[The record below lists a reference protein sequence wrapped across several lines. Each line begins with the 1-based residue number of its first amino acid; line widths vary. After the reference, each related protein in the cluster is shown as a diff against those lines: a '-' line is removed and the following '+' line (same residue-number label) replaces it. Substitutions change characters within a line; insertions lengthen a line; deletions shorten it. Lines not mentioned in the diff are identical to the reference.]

1 MTLRPRTIGRRY
13 VLAVLVL
20 AVPLCVL
27 AAVAAWH
34 GHDES
39 SSRRDLEQRSL
50 AAAALD
56 DARAHIFLS
65 TLYVGAA
72 AFFEDPTPFLDNY
85 AAAHPEVRSDL
96 AEARAIFDSLG
107 AAEEL
112 DAMDD
117 ILRQTALLEERS
129 SFLSAFPS
137 LSVTERIEVLRRFYV
152 SLWPEVQALTS
163 SLNTF
168 VNQQHEKLSQERLA
182 ADTNANL
189 MLALLLTFC
198 FFAFVAGSAAFVL
211 ILFSIVRP
219 IQALKRD
226 LQAISDGGLSRFVT
240 VSGPEEVASL
250 GRHINEM
257 VERRRKV
264 EEELHESDERYRTL
278 FERSLDAVYVH
289 DFEGRFL
296 DANDVALRL
305 LGYSREEIRGLSFA
319 DLLDDA
325 QLEVAMATTR
335 ELATTGRQAKP
346 VTYRLKRK
354 DGTYIEMETAA
365 AVVHNNGKPAA
376 IQGVARDITAR
387 KEAEDALRESEAKYR
402 HIFET
407 VQDIFYRT
415 DAKGIITEIS
425 PSVSRW
431 GYNREDLIGT
441 QVLDVYENPRQRK
454 ALLKAL
460 FEKGEVTDFEVR
472 LVAANGEVRDA
483 SVGSHLIY
491 AADGSVAG
499 VEGFLRD
506 IQERKQMERA
516 LREQMRRD
524 ALTGVLNH
532 AAIVEELR
540 KLVGG
545 GEKASCAVVMA
556 DVDGLKAINDTFGHS
571 VGDKVLTTVARALSR
586 DGALVGRY
594 GGDEFISI
602 LPGADRDAAENYRRE
617 VLKRLART
625 RMRDPK
631 SGTSVRV
638 VVSVGVAISPIEAS
652 RIEDLINLADG
663 GMYETKRQRPV
674 GVSAP
679 DALDELASK
688 IVGQIVPLLT
698 SPGELGEKLRLV
710 GRRLSIARAYD
721 AVSFVLYTDN
731 ENAIVNTFARLPKR
745 LIDEWNE
752 EQRRKGRALLATRDV
767 LEQGRAV
774 ILDNLPEDER
784 FTEKERRLMRLAGLK
799 AALAVPMVWRKEL
812 IGLLCVASKR
822 EAAFGPRDARFLT
835 AVAAQVT
842 ALVSMATLVEQLRS
856 ASQQLSRAHAETVL
870 LLAAAAEAHDRTT
883 GEHLQNVC
891 RISEKIAIELGWE
904 RDKAA
909 ELGLAAVLHDIGK
922 IRVADS
928 VLANNG
934 KLTDEEWELMKRHA
948 VWGEEFLAGRSGFE
962 LAATIA
968 RSHHE
973 RWDGQG
979 YPDGLRGEE
988 IPQAAAIVAVAD
1000 SFDAMISDRPYR
1012 PRRSISAAIQEI
1024 ASCSG
1029 KQFSPEAAEA
1039 MVRLYRR
1046 KALYGLPRRQN
1057 QEAA

>member
-13 VLAVLVL
+13 LLAVLVL
-20 AVPLCVL
+20 ALPLCVL

-39 SSRRDLEQRSL
+39 SSRRDFEKRSL

-65 TLYVGAA
+65 TLYIGAA
-72 AFFEDPTPFLDNY
+72 AFFEDPAPFLSSH
-85 AAAHPEVRSDL
+85 AAAYPEVREEL
-96 AEARAIFDSLG
+96 EQARATFESFG
-107 AAEEL
+107 ASEEV
-112 DAMDD
+112 AAINE
-117 ILRQTALLEERS
+117 ILAQTASLEKRS
-129 SFLSAFPS
+129 SFLANFSS
-137 LSVTERIEVLRRFYV
+137 LSVAERVEELRQSYV
-152 SLWPEVQALTS
+152 SLWPDVEALTS

-168 VNQQHEKLSQERLA
+168 VEQQHQKLSQERLA
-182 ADTNANL
+182 ADTTTNL
-189 MLALLLTFC
+189 TLALLLTFC
-198 FFAFVAGSAAFVL
+198 FFTFVAGSAALLL

-219 IQALKRD
+219 MQALKRD
-226 LQAISDGGLSRFVT
+226 LQAIADGDSSRVVT

-257 VERRRKV
+257 VERRKKA
-264 EEELHESDERYRTL
+264 EEALRESDERYRTL

-296 DANDVALRL
+296 DANDAALRL
-305 LGYSREEIRGLSFA
+305 LGYSREEINGLSFA
-319 DLLDDA
+319 DFLDDS

-335 ELATTGRQAKP
+335 ELAATGRQAKP

-354 DGTYIEMETAA
+354 DGTYVEMETVA
-365 AVVHNNGKPAA
+365 AVVHHDGRPAA

-387 KEAEDALRESEAKYR
+387 KEAENALRESEAKYR

-425 PSVSRW
+425 PSVERW
-431 GYNREDLIGT
+431 GYKREDLIGT
-441 QVLDVYENPRQRK
+441 QVLDVYENPRQRA

-472 LVAANGEVRDA
+472 LKAANGEVRDA

-491 AADGSVAG
+491 AADGSVTG

-540 KLVGG
+540 RLVGG
-545 GEKASCAVVMA
+545 GEKTSCSVVMA

-571 VGDKVLTTVARALSR
+571 VGDKVLTAVARALSR
-586 DGALVGRY
+586 EGALVGRY

-602 LPGADRDAAENYRRE
+602 LPGADRETAEGYRKD
-617 VLKRLART
+617 VLETLSRARI
-625 RMRDPK
+625 RDPS
-631 SGTSVRV
+631 SGASLRV
-638 VVSVGVAISPIEAS
+638 VVSLGVAISPIEAN

-663 GMYETKRQRPV
+663 GMYATKRQRPI

-679 DALDELASK
+679 DALDELASR

-721 AVSFVLYTDN
+721 AVSFVLFPDG
-731 ENAIVNTFARLPKR
+731 ENAIVNTFARLPRK
-745 LIDEWNE
+745 LINEWNE
-752 EQRRKGRALLATRDV
+752 EQRRKGKTLLAMRNV
-767 LEQGRAV
+767 LEKGRAV
-774 ILDNLPEDER
+774 ILDNLPEDGR
-784 FTEKERRLMRLAGLK
+784 FGEKERRLMRLAGLK
-799 AALAVPMVWRKEL
+799 AALAVPMVWRKDL
-812 IGLLCVASKR
+812 IGVLCVASKR

-842 ALVSMATLVEQLRS
+842 ALVSMATLVERLRS

-883 GEHLQNVC
+883 GKHLQNVC
-891 RISEKIAIELGWE
+891 RISEKIAVELGWE
-904 RDKAA
+904 RHKAA

-948 VWGEEFLAGRSGFE
+948 VWGEEFLAGRPGFE

-979 YPDGLRGEE
+979 YPDGLRGKE

-1012 PRRSISAAIQEI
+1012 PRRSIASAIQEI
-1024 ASCSG
+1024 AACSG

-1039 MVRLYRR
+1039 MIRLYRR
-1046 KALYGLPRRQN
+1046 KALYGLPRRHLE
-1057 QEAA
+1057 EAA